1 MSADLRVANTFWQV
15 GEFANIESDYIA
27 LTIISKSVLKDKLG
41 VGVGCKMAAGF
52 LGISS
57 TFGMAHSAAPCTDP
71 MVSACLHVGG
81 ARRTKSGGVA
91 PGAVRRK

>member
-52 LGISS
+52 YSYLTSKATS
-57 TFGMAHSAAPCTDP
+57 CNHSFH
-71 MVSACLHVGG
+71 CLPGL
-81 ARRTKSGGVA
+81 SGDFQ
-91 PGAVRRK
+91 PG